1 MKHVHGIVKQPLI
14 TEKSTIRKEATGVYC
29 FRTHV
34 RANKIEIKR
43 AVESLFKVTVLRV
56 NTVTVLGKKKR
67 MGRFTGKR
75 PDWKKAVVTLK
86 AGDRI
91 EYFEGA

>member
-1 MKHVHGIVKQPLI
+1 MTIKLLRTPHL
-14 TEKSTIRKEATGVYC
+14 TEKTVTQKEADNQITFTVD
-29 FRTHV
+29 R

-43 AVESLFKVTVLRV
+43 AIEATFKVTVLDV
-56 NTVTVLGKKKR
+56 NTMNFKGKKKR
-67 MGRFTGKR
+67 LGRFTGRR

-86 AGDRI
+86 AGDKI

>member
-1 MKHVHGIVKQPLI
+1 MNIKVLKAPHL
-14 TEKSTIRKEATGVYC
+14 TEKSVIQKDASNQVTFLVDRG
-29 FRTHV
+29 
-34 RANKIEIKR
+34 ANKIEIKR

-56 NTVTVLGKKKR
+56 NTVSTRGKYKR
-67 MGRFTGKR
+67 MGRFMGRR
-75 PDWKKAVVTLK
+75 PDWKKAMVTLK

>member
-1 MKHVHGIVKQPLI
+1 MNIKVLRAPHL
-14 TEKSTIRKEATGVYC
+14 TEKTVVQKETSNQVTFLVDNG
-29 FRTHV
+29 
-34 RANKIEIKR
+34 ANKIEIKR
-43 AVESLFKVTVLRV
+43 AIESLFKVTVLRV
-56 NTVTVLGKKKR
+56 NTINTLGKHKR

-86 AGDRI
+86 EGDRI